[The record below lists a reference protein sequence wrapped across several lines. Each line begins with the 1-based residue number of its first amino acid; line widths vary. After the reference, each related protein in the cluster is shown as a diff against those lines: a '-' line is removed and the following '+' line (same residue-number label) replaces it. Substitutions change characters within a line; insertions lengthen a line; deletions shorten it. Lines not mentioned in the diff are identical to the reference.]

1 MNGTAKNSTETS
13 IETMSM
19 GKHSAASAGHRGRA
33 TENPTYPQLPRS
45 VAQLWGREPTTVR
58 RGPKPSLTIRDI
70 ARAAVAIAD
79 ERGWEAVSMKA
90 IADSLGLSTMSLYR
104 YVDGKDDVVD
114 LLVDEAYGLPEP
126 DLTASG
132 TWRERISAWARAAAT
147 TLRTRPWITEIPM
160 SRPPM
165 GPNTISW
172 TEAGVQAFDNV
183 ELSGQQK
190 LNALL
195 LVDGFVR
202 QHVRQSTQMGLIGRG
217 VDRVAADDPGRSGDS
232 PSHDS
237 GAYEATM
244 LQLVDADRFPALTA
258 AVSEMSK
265 MSEDDDFFT
274 EQFEF
279 GLAVLLDGLEA
290 MIERTRR

>member
-1 MNGTAKNSTETS
+1 MYGTSSLYDERMST
-13 IETMSM
+13 
-19 GKHSAASAGHRGRA
+19 
-33 TENPTYPQLPRS
+33 TENPTHPQLPRS
-45 VAQLWGREPTTVR
+45 VAQLWGRESATVR

-114 LLVDEAYGLPEP
+114 LLVDEAYGLPDP

-165 GPNTISW
+165 GPNTVSW
-172 TEAGVQAFDNV
+172 TEAGVQAFDDV

-202 QHVRQSTQMGLIGRG
+202 QHVRQSTQMGLLGRG
-217 VDRVAADDPGRSGDS
+217 VDRVAADDPGQSGDS
-232 PSHDS
+232 SSHDS

-244 LQLVDADRFPALTA
+244 LQLIDAARFPALTA
-258 AVSEMSK
+258 AISEMSA
-265 MSEDDDFFT
+265 DDDFFT